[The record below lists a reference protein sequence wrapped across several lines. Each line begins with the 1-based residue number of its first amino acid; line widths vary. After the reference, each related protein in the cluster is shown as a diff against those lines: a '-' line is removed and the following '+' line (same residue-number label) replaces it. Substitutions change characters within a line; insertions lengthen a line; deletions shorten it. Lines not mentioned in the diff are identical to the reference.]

1 VPPLTSTQLAQINQ
15 VLRQSGQLAQTLSQT
30 AFDVSEKGP
39 SDFVTSVD
47 LAIDRQLTQHFQEW
61 FPHDG
66 IITEENPASRQQ
78 FLQPPDRLWL
88 IDPLDGT
95 DDLIQGRTGYA
106 VMVGLLAGY
115 QPQAGWIY
123 HPSQDQLYYGGPNW
137 GIFSIRGDAE
147 SAQAEPTELML
158 FPPPGPGAD
167 FCPIMIGGKDQR
179 MFGEA
184 ILAEIPAA
192 QFYLLGSFGL
202 KVMEVIRGRAGL
214 YIYFNRRVKL
224 WDTTGP
230 LALARAA
237 GLVCCDLQGQDLQF
251 SPKGVDTDTLVHE
264 QTIVVG
270 WPAYIEQ
277 LLPRLQTAVA
287 RVTASLQ
294 S

>member
-1 VPPLTSTQLAQINQ
+1 MPALPLTATQLTQVNQ
-15 VLRQSGQLAQTLSQT
+15 VLRQSGQLAQTLSQS
-30 AFDVSEKGP
+30 AFEVSEKGP

-47 LAIDRQLTQHFQEW
+47 LAIDRQLTQSFQEW
-61 FPHDG
+61 FPQDG
-66 IITEENPASRQQ
+66 IITEENPDSRQQ
-78 FLQPPDRLWL
+78 FLQPPPRLWL

-106 VMVGLLAGY
+106 VMVGLLAAY
-115 QPQAGWIY
+115 QPLAGWIY
-123 HPSQDQLYYGGPNW
+123 HPDQDQLYYGGPNW
-137 GIFSIRGDAE
+137 GLFSTKGE
-147 SAQAEPTELML
+147 AEPTQLL
-158 FPPPGPGAD
+158 VYPPPAPGPD

-179 MFGEA
+179 AFGKA

-202 KVMEVIRGRAGL
+202 KVMEVILGHAGL

-230 LALARAA
+230 LALAKAA
-237 GLVCCDLQGQDLQF
+237 GLVCCDLQGRDLQF
-251 SPKGVDTDTLVHE
+251 SPTGIDSSTLVHE

-270 WPAYIEQ
+270 WPDYIER
-277 LLPRLQTAVA
+277 LLPSLQTAVA